1 MVYDHLFGT
10 DSSKETK
17 KIAYE
22 YLTIW
27 KIRRC
32 NLTPASILST
42 LALLEVEIKDEN
54 DSSKISEI
62 TTMYFSSFTKFINY
76 MSSITQN
83 KQFKTMYES
92 AKIIGLDAFMIDL
105 RHLCAHGQ
113 QMPGLD
119 VFRRSSTYCMN
130 WLKEFYWDREV
141 VNMSDVTGSDIQLRN
156 NLNFENE
163 MKKFIK
169 IYDTTSELIYK
180 GNTLIDEI
188 SGSNKYSFIVTYSK
202 KSDKPG
208 LHVVIR
214 NVLKDIGYLVK
225 KEKNCQ
231 DSGHIFCSYLLN
243 SKHFLTS
250 AGKSNGESL
259 TLLHQS
265 LFRLMASLGFVK
277 DCFIALIEI
286 CENPHELS
294 ERCKGAAF
302 WASKIVEA
310 SIVFKEFKQTCKND
324 RETDPTKFKNIQSI
338 NSEVIGREIRKVY
351 KRLGFKGKNV
361 LIFGDSIKKPFQLN
375 FTKDYILD
383 RVLNINEFTEE
394 LVDSCLKLVEPSI
407 NDSQIEQINEL
418 IKMYRSNTNE
428 DQPIKSKDNK
438 VYTLNRDVLKL
449 SEDVLMEDKQFGIW
463 KKSTMDVDWKS
474 CPIGTVFK

>member
-1 MVYDHLFGT
+1 MVYDHLFGD
-10 DSSKETK
+10 DSSKESK
-17 KIAYE
+17 KIAFE

-27 KIRRC
+27 KLRRS

-92 AKIIGLDAFMIDL
+92 AKTLGLDAFMIDL

-113 QMPGLD
+113 QMPSLD
-119 VFRRSSTYCMN
+119 VFRRSSTYCMK
-130 WLKEFYWDREV
+130 WLKEFYWDRAV
-141 VNMSDVTGSDIQLRN
+141 VSMSDVTGSDIQLRN

-163 MKKFIK
+163 MKKLVK
-169 IYDTTSELIYK
+169 IYDSTTQLIHK
-180 GNTLIDEI
+180 GSKYIEEI
-188 SGSNKYSFIVTYSK
+188 SGTNKNSFIVNYSK
-202 KSDKPG
+202 KSGKPG
-208 LHVVIR
+208 LQIVIR
-214 NVLKDIGYLVK
+214 DVLKDISILVK

-231 DSGHIFCSYLLN
+231 ESGQIFCSYLLN
-243 SKHFLTS
+243 SKYFLIS
-250 AGKSNGESL
+250 AGTSNEENL

-265 LFRLMASLGFVK
+265 LFRQMASLGFVK
-277 DCFIALIEI
+277 DCFLSLIEI

-302 WASKIVEA
+302 WANKIVEA
-310 SIVFKEFKQTCKND
+310 SMVFKEFKQTCKND

-338 NSEVIGREIRKVY
+338 NAEIMGKEIRKVY
-351 KRLGFKGKNV
+351 KRLGIKGKNV
-361 LIFGDSIKKPFQLN
+361 LIFGDSIKKPFELN
-375 FTKDYILD
+375 FTKDYILE
-383 RVLNINEFTEE
+383 RVLNINEFTED
-394 LVDSCLKLVEPSI
+394 LVDSCLKLVEPSL
-407 NDSQIEQINEL
+407 NDSQIETINEL
-418 IKMYRSNTNE
+418 IKMYRSNNDE
-428 DQPIKSKDNK
+428 QMKSKDNK
-438 VYTLNRDVLKL
+438 IYTLNRDVLKL
-449 SEDVLMEDKQFGIW
+449 SEDVLMEDKKFGIW